1 MGMLE
6 SEHDG
11 ETPTT
16 AHAEALMAQP
26 PTDKV
31 LQ

>member
-11 ETPTT
+11 ETPTM
-16 AHAEALMAQP
+16 AHVEALMAQP
-26 PTDKV
+26 STDRV
-31 LQ
+31 PQ